1 MKVRIASLALIGLA
15 ACQPGESS
23 DQPEPAAPP
32 PAAATAEPVVQP
44 AAYPEAAGPIA
55 NYFRAEMPM
64 SFQGRWAEQDAA
76 CAGQNVL
83 LIGATTIAS
92 PRLSAELG
100 DVEINEAGGQIIDL
114 VANGMFQSDGQASDG
129 RASMKLSLDRSRL
142 RFFVMGLARD
152 PALPPELVRC
162 R

>member
-1 MKVRIASLALIGLA
+1 MKVWIASLALIGLA
-15 ACQPGESS
+15 SCQPGESS
-23 DQPEPAAPP
+23 DEPQPAAPP

-44 AAYPEAAGPIA
+44 AAYPEAAGPVA
-55 NYFRAEMPM
+55 NYFRAEMPL

-76 CAGQNVL
+76 CAGEAVL
-83 LIGATTIAS
+83 VIGAKAFAA
-92 PRLSAELG
+92 PGLSAELG
-100 DVEINEAGGQIIDL
+100 DIEINESGGQIID
-114 VANGMFQSDGQASDG
+114 VIANGMFRSDGQASDG
-129 RASMKLSLDRSRL
+129 RASIRLSLDGSRL